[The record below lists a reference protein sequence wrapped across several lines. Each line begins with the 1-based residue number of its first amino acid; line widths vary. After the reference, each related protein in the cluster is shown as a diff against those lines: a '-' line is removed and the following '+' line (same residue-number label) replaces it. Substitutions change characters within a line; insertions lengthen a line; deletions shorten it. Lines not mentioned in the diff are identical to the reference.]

1 MFETNQDEDDIA
13 TSHFS
18 ADPTLAAYQRTL
30 RHWHSVAIHQ
40 LSWQV
45 LAGLYPLMQRFLQF
59 APAKQHELVTWF
71 AFTYAMPKRTELQQL
86 ADALCQATFWQRY
99 EPICHCLSTGN
110 SAVRYEAVIA
120 AWHLRNQLPWQLAV
134 PALLNNVCDK
144 IFDIELSFAFAWH
157 LLEQAEQEPMAYIQ
171 QFQPAIEMLAEQY
184 HERIRELAP
193 EVKLHLEG
201 LGEIGFGE
209 NWRSKS

>member
-1 MFETNQDEDDIA
+1 MFETDQDEDDIA

-18 ADPTLAAYQRTL
+18 ADPALAAYQRTL

-40 LSWQV
+40 LSWKV
-45 LAGLYPLMQRFLQF
+45 LAGLYPLIQSFLQF
-59 APAKQHELVTWF
+59 SPTKQHELVTWF
-71 AFTYAMPKRTELQQL
+71 AFTYSMPKRTELQGL

-99 EPICHCLSTGN
+99 DPICHWLSTGS
-110 SAVRYEAVIA
+110 SAVRYEAVTA
-120 AWHLRNQLPWQLAV
+120 AWLLRNQLPWPLAV

-157 LLEQAEQEPMAYIQ
+157 LLEQAGQEPMVYMQ
-171 QFQPAIEMLAEQY
+171 QFQPSDELFAEQY
-184 HERIRELAP
+184 LSRVAELAP

-201 LGEIGFGE
+201 LAKIGFGPD
-209 NWRSKS
+209 WR

>member
-1 MFETNQDEDDIA
+1 MFETDQDEEDIA
-13 TSHFS
+13 ASHFS
-18 ADPTLAAYQRTL
+18 ADPALAAYQRTL
-30 RHWHSVAIHQ
+30 RHWHSVAIHR
-40 LSWQV
+40 LTWQV
-45 LAGLYPLMQRFLQF
+45 LAELYPFMQRFLQL

-99 EPICHCLSTGN
+99 EPICHWLSTGN

-120 AWHLRNQLPWQLAV
+120 AWHLRNQLPWPLAV

-157 LLEQAEQEPMAYIQ
+157 LLEQAGQEPMVYMQ
-171 QFQPAIEMLAEQY
+171 QFQPSDELCAEQY
-184 HERIRELAP
+184 LIRIAELAP
-193 EVKLHLEG
+193 DVKRHLEA
-201 LGEIGFGE
+201 LENIGFGAD
-209 NWRSKS
+209 WR